1 MTSKIGFACKFVELT
16 PKGVISM
23 PHLNTSGTT
32 VVWLNRQ
39 TSQVAEQKL
48 FDVVKHNLASV
59 LLVLKQVSLLD
70 PPLRIMRLSSDLLPM
85 FTEPTWR
92 YFYQD
97 STVDAYCQ
105 RAFAEIGKFARQHD
119 IRLSFHP
126 GQFCVLASVDP
137 DIVLR
142 SLDEFEYHASMARM
156 MGYGNS
162 WHDHGFKINVHIS
175 GRNGPDGIKAIIP
188 KMSVE
193 ARNLI
198 TIENDENKWGLDSS
212 LELENNLA
220 LVLDIHHH
228 WVREGT

>member
-1 MTSKIGFACKFVELT
+1 M
-16 PKGVISM
+16 
-23 PHLNTSGTT
+23 
-32 VVWLNRQ
+32 
-39 TSQVAEQKL
+39 
-48 FDVVKHNLASV
+48 
-59 LLVLKQVSLLD
+59 
-70 PPLRIMRLSSDLLPM
+70 
-85 FTEPTWR
+85 
-92 YFYQD
+92 
-97 STVDAYCQ
+97 
-105 RAFAEIGKFARQHD
+105 
-119 IRLSFHP
+119 
-126 GQFCVLASVDP
+126 LASVDP

-142 SLDEFEYHASMARM
+142 SLDEFEYHDSMARM

-228 WVREGT
+228 WVREGTYIQPADDRLKRVIDSWRGVRPTLHYSMSREDLLVNHDVDKLPNMTHLLAAGYKKAKLRAHSDFYWNSASNLWALGFCKDFDIMAESKAKNLASNKLYNYAQQIGIYQ